1 MASFHDLRV
10 GETLCLRG
18 AGEVRVTLRAKSG
31 RRARLEIVADNGVII
46 RPEDTR
52 EDEPDGALPG
62 TGPLIGTGTAPV
74 FHPRMGIIRI
84 YPWQDDGN
92 SK

>member
-18 AGEVRVTLRAKSG
+18 VGEVRVTLRAKSG

-52 EDEPDGALPG
+52 EDEPDGPLPG

-74 FHPRMGIIRI
+74 FHPRNGI
-84 YPWQDDGN
+84 YPWHP
-92 SK
+92 

>member
-52 EDEPDGALPG
+52 EDEPDRPLQS
-62 TGPLIGTGTAPV
+62 TGPLIGSGMTTSL
-74 FHPRMGIIRI
+74 HPRNGI
-84 YPWQDDGN
+84 YPWHP
-92 SK
+92 